1 MSRTTKAEHYVG
13 GPLMSTPDSPVYLS
27 DSELKLVMDACR
39 PLAPHARDR
48 FLRQVAEAICAL
60 PERGDGAIHRAI
72 RSVWR
77 DHFDAPDLRVGE
89 SRSRVH
95 A

>member
-1 MSRTTKAEHYVG
+1 MPTPISLTDAE
-13 GPLMSTPDSPVYLS
+13 LTA
-27 DSELKLVMDACR
+27 VMDACR

-48 FLRQVAEAICAL
+48 FLRQIAEVICAL

-77 DHFDAPDLRVGE
+77 EHFDAPDLRISE
-89 SRSRVH
+89 PRSR
-95 A
+95 AY